1 MCVFTNVCDNPK
13 INQSM
18 DDELER
24 RETTPTESKAPLM
37 GVALALV
44 FAMGAFMTGMEVGSQ
59 RTQQSEGVGVSN
71 EAFLGSFFGG
81 TAQKE
86 VDMGEFWRVWDVM
99 NKKFVSST
107 TTEPIT
113 EVEKVEGAIQGL
125 VDAYGDPYTV
135 YLPPEDAEIFE
146 ADIAGNF
153 EGVGMEIGMRDNIL
167 TVIAPLPE
175 TPAER
180 AGIRAGDQLVKIDG
194 TVTDGMGVDEAVKKI
209 RGEKGTTVALTIY
222 REGATELTD
231 LNVVRDTIN
240 IPTSKIEKRDGVFII
255 RLYNFS
261 ALAEARVQ
269 EGLREFMR
277 DGGTKLVIDLRGN
290 PGGYL
295 QSAVNIASYFL
306 PMGKPVV
313 REAYGDGRPEDV
325 YRSQGRDLHQYRDFE
340 TVVLVDGGSASASE
354 ILAGALAEHD
364 VATLVGAKTF
374 GKGSVQ
380 ELVEMESGA
389 SLKVTI
395 ARWLTPLGHSI
406 SQSGLE
412 PEVKVE
418 ITDED
423 RVAGRDPQL
432 EKAIEIL
439 NAE

>member
-1 MCVFTNVCDNPK
+1 
-13 INQSM
+13 M

-24 RETTPTESKAPLM
+24 RETTSTETKTPLM

-44 FAMGAFMTGMEVGSQ
+44 FAMGAFLTGMEIGSQ
-59 RTQQSEGVGVSN
+59 RSIQADAGVSN
-71 EAFLGSFFGG
+71 EAFLGSFFGAS
-81 TAQKE
+81 TQKN
-86 VDMGEFWRVWDVM
+86 VDMGEFWRVWDVLD
-99 NKKFVSST
+99 KKFVSST

-113 EVEKVEGAIQGL
+113 DTQKMEGAIQGL

-135 YLPPEDAEIFE
+135 YMPPEDAKIFE

-153 EGVGMEIGMRDNIL
+153 EGVGMEIGMRENML

-180 AGIRAGDQLVKIDG
+180 AGIRAGDTLVKIDG
-194 TVTDGMGVDEAVKKI
+194 AVTEGMSVDEAVKKI
-209 RGEKGTTVALTIY
+209 RGEKGTTVTLTIF
-222 REGATELTD
+222 REGATELMD
-231 LNVVRDTIN
+231 LPVVRDTIN
-240 IPTSKIEKRDGVFII
+240 IPTSKVEQRDGVFII

-269 EGLREFMR
+269 EALRQFMQS
-277 DGGTKLVIDLRGN
+277 GGTKLVIDLRGN

-325 YRSQGRDLHQYRDFE
+325 YRSQGRDLHQYRNFD

-354 ILAGALAEHD
+354 ILAGALSENG
-364 VATLVGAKTF
+364 VATLVGTKTF

-380 ELVEMESGA
+380 ELVEMDSGA

-406 SQSGLE
+406 SQSGLD

-418 ITDED
+418 VTEED
-423 RVAGRDPQL
+423 RAAGKDAQL

-439 NAE
+439 NAKE